1 MFWRGKSWRAEVF
14 SEPVTFQSVLPAS
27 APVAR
32 AVQQAAEPPIG
43 LSFFGPCH
51 QASLKLKEIKSQHA
65 HLTQ

>member
-1 MFWRGKSWRAEVF
+1 
-14 SEPVTFQSVLPAS
+14 VLPAS